1 MEQEYLSN
9 SIDIIDGVLYSSSPN
24 IVVDIMSTDEDLI
37 MEESS
42 NILCQNKGTVLN
54 IGFGLGVIDNYIQ
67 KHNPKEHH
75 IIEIHPQVY
84 NLAVQQGFD
93 KIAKLYL
100 GDWQDIIRE
109 FILKEKKFDAI
120 YFDTYTFNRDKKQWA
135 MFGKIVDKILKPNGI
150 FSYFNNNASKREKI
164 EDILE
169 PLKWKKNK
177 KYIPYSKILKR
188 IKRKKPMISKRPYE
202 LIWFIK
208 N

>member
-1 MEQEYLSN
+1 
-9 SIDIIDGVLYSSSPN
+9 
-24 IVVDIMSTDEDLI
+24 
-37 MEESS
+37 
-42 NILCQNKGTVLN
+42 
-54 IGFGLGVIDNYIQ
+54 
-67 KHNPKEHH
+67 
-75 IIEIHPQVY
+75 
-84 NLAVQQGFD
+84 
-93 KIAKLYL
+93 
-100 GDWQDIIRE
+100 
-109 FILKEKKFDAI
+109 
-120 YFDTYTFNRDKKQWA
+120 